1 MRVSLL
7 DDFAVTR
14 FLAESVANAEL
25 SPGVPIGKRL
35 WSLDDSNAAD
45 IDPVEIMFAVPN
57 VDVVARK
64 SGHRGHLWDLCR
76 VRADMQWRTEGQ
88 GDAKGEE
95 TDATALYCPSQWAL
109 PFSIFLVPSSVGLH
123 TR

>member
-1 MRVSLL
+1 VLLL

-14 FLAESVANAEL
+14 FLAESVANAGPT
-25 SPGVPIGKRL
+25 PGVPIGKRL
-35 WSLDDSNAAD
+35 CSLDDSNAAV

-76 VRADMQWRTEGQ
+76 VRAGIQWRTEGQ
-88 GDAKGEE
+88 GNAKAEE
-95 TDATALYCPSQWAL
+95 TDATALYCSSQWAL
-109 PFSIFLVPSSVGLH
+109 PFGIFLVFRSVGLH